1 MGSAPRASSSPIE
14 MRVLSPAAR
23 ARLRDWLRAR
33 DLDLIAAL
41 LVLALLLWALV
52 HLSGEV
58 LEGPISLDDRIL
70 VALRDPHDL
79 ARGWGGHTFEGAMR
93 DLTALGSGT
102 LAILFSIAFVGWLLL
117 TGRPGAAIF
126 VAIAMIGAGV
136 LNDLMKD
143 AIGRARPTVVPHL
156 MTAHEESFPSGHT
169 MISAVLYPTIAEL
182 LGRLVP
188 KKRVRFYLMA
198 VAILIAL
205 LVGFSRVYLGVH
217 YPSDVLGGLSAGFA
231 WALVCGIV
239 ARLLQRRHV
248 FRTQPSAEAEAE
260 SPP

>member
-1 MGSAPRASSSPIE
+1 

-41 LVLALLLWALV
+41 LILALLLWALI
-52 HLSGEV
+52 HLSEEV

-70 VALRDPHDL
+70 VALRNPHDL
-79 ARGWGGHTFEGAMR
+79 AQGWGGRSFEGAMR

-102 LAILFSIAFVGWLLL
+102 LAILFSVAFVGWLLL
-117 TGRPGAAIF
+117 TRRPGAALF
-126 VAIAMIGAGV
+126 VTVAMLGAGV
-136 LNDLMKD
+136 LNEVLKD
-143 AIGRARPTVVPHL
+143 WFGRERPTIVPHL
-156 MTAHEESFPSGHT
+156 MGASDLSFPSGHT
-169 MISAVLYPTIAEL
+169 MISAVLYPTMAEL
-182 LGRLVP
+182 IGRLMGP
-188 KKRVRFYLMA
+188 RSVRLYLMGFA
-198 VAILIAL
+198 LVVAILVA
-205 LVGFSRVYLGVH
+205 FSRVYLGVH

-248 FRTQPSAEAEAE
+248 FRTRPEPEADADAAA
-260 SPP
+260 